1 MNFDEPEV
9 YEKDPNGM
17 LPNGEHVG
25 TILSAVEEVM
35 STWEKKPTCLII
47 EVKVLDFEV
56 VRSITP
62 TWKRQECAAIFKA
75 AGVDPHGEVM
85 AFDLIQKKIA
95 FTAIRSV
102 SKAGKE
108 FVRLEA
114 FRCCTVAAP
123 IERQVQ
129 RKEPSRQPV
138 AKKVSEED
146 IPF

>member
-9 YEKDPNGM
+9 AEKDPNGM

-25 TILSAVEEVM
+25 TILSAVEEIM
-35 STWEKKPTCLII
+35 TTWEKSPTCLII
-47 EVKVLDFEV
+47 EVKVLDYQV
-56 VRSITP
+56 IRSITP
-62 TWKRQECAAIFKA
+62 TWKRKECAAIFQA
-75 AGVDPHGEVM
+75 AGIDPHGEVM

-95 FTAIRSV
+95 FTAVRSV

-108 FVRLEA
+108 FVRMEA

-123 IERQVQ
+123 IERQLN
-129 RKEPSRQPV
+129 RKEPIRIPIL
-138 AKKVSEED
+138 KKISDED

>member
-9 YEKDPNGM
+9 SEKDPNGM

-25 TILSAVEEVM
+25 TILSAVEEIM
-35 STWEKKPTCLII
+35 TTWEKSPTCLII
-47 EVKVLDFEV
+47 EVKVLDYEV
-56 VRSITP
+56 IRSITP
-62 TWKRQECAAIFKA
+62 VWKRKECAAIFQA
-75 AGVDPHGEVM
+75 AGIDPHGEVM

-95 FTAIRSV
+95 FTAVRSV

-108 FVRLEA
+108 FVRMEA

-123 IERQVQ
+123 IERLLN
-129 RKEPSRQPV
+129 RKEPIRIPIL
-138 AKKVSEED
+138 KKVSDED